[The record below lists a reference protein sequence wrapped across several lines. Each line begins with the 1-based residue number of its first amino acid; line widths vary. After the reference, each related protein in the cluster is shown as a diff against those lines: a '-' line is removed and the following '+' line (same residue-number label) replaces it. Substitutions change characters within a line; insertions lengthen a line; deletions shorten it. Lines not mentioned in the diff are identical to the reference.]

1 MFLDP
6 LDRITNGGRYSD
18 DDLDLLSLGANDL
31 NIRIHARESET
42 TVKIDTRGEQTVEI
56 ETRDGHLQTVDT

>member
-1 MFLDP
+1 MFLEP

-31 NIRIHARESET
+31 NIQIHARDDGT
-42 TVKIDTRGEQTVEI
+42 TVKIDTRDGQTVEI
-56 ETRDGHLQTVDT
+56 EARGGHLQTVDN